1 MTTTSNTAT
10 PDYIVDGV
18 LTEPEAWVPL
28 QTIVAANDTT
38 TSLTLSSS
46 TGANDWSQYMDLVI
60 FISAQIKD
68 TGSGMNTLRLAVNN
82 DTNTSTSYDILATK
96 GDGTGTVSV
105 SRTTNPN
112 YASICPNNSGG
123 TTANMFNANVGRFSD
138 INSGKFKSYTSFT
151 SVDKNNVTNNAVDQH
166 FGVWLKQ
173 DPITSLVFWEANNF
187 PFKQD
192 SRFDLWGVLPKM
204 INQRAS

>member
-18 LTEPEAWVPL
+18 LTEPEPWVPL
-28 QTIVAANDTT
+28 QTFVAANDTT

-46 TGANDWSQYMDLVI
+46 TGANDWSQYTDLVI
-60 FISAQIKD
+60 FISAQIVD

-82 DTNTSTSYDILATK
+82 DTNTSTSYDILTTT
-96 GDGTGTVSV
+96 GDGSNITV

-112 YASICPNNSGG
+112 YAPICPNNSGG
-123 TTANMFNANVGRFSD
+123 TTANMFNANVGRFTD

-151 SVDKNNVTNNAVDQH
+151 AMDKNNVTNMSVAQY
-166 FGVWLKQ
+166 FGVWLNQ

-192 SRFDLWGVLPKM
+192 TRFDLWGVLPKM
-204 INQRAS
+204 IDQRVS

>member
-28 QTIVAANDTT
+28 QTFVAANDTT

-68 TGSGMNTLRLAVNN
+68 TGSGMNTLRLGVNN
-82 DTNTSTSYDILATK
+82 DTNTSTSYDILTT
-96 GDGTGTVSV
+96 TGNGSSVTV

-112 YASICPNNSGG
+112 YAPICPNDSDGG
-123 TTANMFNANVGRFSD
+123 LTANMFNANVGRFSD
-138 INSGKFKSYTSFT
+138 INSGKFKSFTSFT
-151 SVDKNNVTNNAVDQH
+151 SVDKNSVVNNSVAQH

-204 INQRAS
+204 INQRVS

>member
-18 LTEPEAWVPL
+18 LTEPEPWVPL
-28 QTIVAANDTT
+28 QTFVAANDTT

-46 TGANDWSQYMDLVI
+46 TGANDWSQYTDLVI
-60 FISAQIKD
+60 FISAQIVD

-82 DTNTSTSYDILATK
+82 DTNTSTSYDILTTT
-96 GDGTGTVSV
+96 GDGSNITV

-112 YASICPNNSGG
+112 YAPICPNNSGG
-123 TTANMFNANVGRFSD
+123 TTANMFNANVGRFTD

-151 SVDKNNVTNNAVDQH
+151 AMDKNNVVNMSVAQY
-166 FGVWLKQ
+166 FGVWLNQ

-204 INQRAS
+204 IDQRVS

>member
-18 LTEPEAWVPL
+18 LTEPEPWVPL

-46 TGANDWSQYMDLVI
+46 TGANDWSQYTDLVI
-60 FISAQIKD
+60 FVSAQIKD
-68 TGSGMNTLRLAVNN
+68 TGSGMNYLRLGVNN
-82 DTNTSTSYDILATK
+82 DTNASTSYDILITSAN
-96 GDGTGTVSV
+96 GSSVSV

-112 YASICPNNSGG
+112 YAPICPNDSDGG
-123 TTANMFNANVGRFSD
+123 LTANMFNANVGRFFD
-138 INSGKFKSYTSFT
+138 INSGKFKSYQSFT
-151 SVDKNNVTNNAVDQH
+151 AIDKNNVVNMKVDQRW
-166 FGVWLKQ
+166 GVWLNQ
-173 DPITSLVFWEANNF
+173 DPITSLVFYEANNF

-192 SRFDLWGVLPKM
+192 TRFDLWGVLPKM
-204 INQRAS
+204 IDPRVS

>member
-28 QTIVAANDTT
+28 QTIVAANDTS

-60 FISAQIKD
+60 FISAQIVD
-68 TGSGMNTLRLAVNN
+68 SGSGMNYLRLGINN
-82 DTNTSTSYDILATK
+82 DTNASTSYDILVTG
-96 GDGTGTVSV
+96 GDGSSISV

-112 YASICPNNSGG
+112 YAPICPNNSGG

-151 SVDKNNVTNNAVDQH
+151 SVDKNAVTNNKVEQT

-173 DPITSLVFWEANNF
+173 DPITSLVFYEANNF